1 MENTPTYCAV
11 VMGDLVKSES
21 SLAPELLYDR
31 FNQQVDAIN
40 NTHAKHLSSPLTITL
55 GDEFQGLV
63 RTLAHAA
70 SLVRS
75 LRLALLADKIECRF
89 VIGLADIKTPINTE
103 RAWNMMGPGLSRAR
117 ARLNEKST
125 STQYRFSLPE
135 APLIETLLDAIGAGM
150 TAIEQGWTDRQRDDI
165 AAALNLI
172 SAKDLAKRRG
182 VTVHNIYK
190 IRTAGKFD
198 AYRLGWQAVLQA
210 LTAIDQEKG
219 LP

>member
-1 MENTPTYCAV
+1 MENIPTYCAV

-31 FNQQVDAIN
+31 FNRQVDAIN
-40 NTHAKHLSSPLTITL
+40 IGHAKYLTSPLTITL

-63 RTLAHAA
+63 ATLAHAA
-70 SLVRS
+70 SIVRK
-75 LRLALLADKIECRF
+75 LRLALLTDNIDCRF
-89 VIGLADIKTPINTE
+89 VIGLADIKTPINHD

-117 ARLNEKST
+117 TKLNEKSS
-125 STQYRFSLPE
+125 STHYRFSLPE
-135 APLIETLLDAIGAGM
+135 TPMIETLLDAIGAGL

-165 AAALNLI
+165 AAALDQI
-172 SAKDLAKRRG
+172 SAKDLAKRRS

-190 IRTAGKFD
+190 IRSSGKFD
-198 AYRLGWQAVLQA
+198 AYRLGWQAVLHA